1 MDDKFRNAPPG
12 VIQLKDPDSSTFNA
26 RERIFKDGIE
36 LEKGVVITEP
46 WLKKNEELLYDYWSL
61 YTVYPDLYLDLILP
75 EDSNFKLFEY
85 QRVFLRVC
93 MRYTHIYITASR
105 ATSKTFLS
113 ILAKYLQCIFL
124 PGHVGSIVAPNISQG
139 AKITKQKIHE
149 IWRIWP
155 LLKNELLPSNA
166 SSEGVAANFGKDY
179 VDLKFKN
186 GSILTVSGALDS
198 NRGLRTHATLIDE
211 ARDHDG
217 DKIAEVVIPMMTVSR
232 RTASGLV
239 NNKEAMNTQIIYATS
254 AGTKSSYAYEALI
267 DFFEESIMTPSRAF
281 TMGLDYRIP
290 MKHGLLNAKQIE
302 GLKLSPSYNE
312 QTFAA
317 EYMGTWLGGSE
328 ESWFNF
334 EKMSRYRKIKNPELH
349 QKFRGD
355 PNIFYLISV
364 DVGRAAGGDASVA
377 EVFRVNVRDNKYF
390 STLVYI
396 EVLGLTDEAR
406 TFTGQAIGIK
416 RLIEAYNPREVVID
430 CNGLGIG
437 LADEMIRTQTDE
449 FGNTYPA
456 YGFFNNDEYKRI
468 QPKDAAT
475 ILYCMKANGPLNSKI
490 HSNAYA
496 RINSGMVRFLITE
509 QEARSALLAT
519 KAGSKM
525 SYEKRIKRLIP
536 HELTTKLF
544 EEMSNLRLKKTGLD
558 IVLEQINSRFPKDKY
573 SAFAYGQWRIKEL
586 EEAAYQKQKRR
597 SIIGNRQL
605 VFFSGGI

>member
-1 MDDKFRNAPPG
+1 MNDKFAAAPPG
-12 VIQLKDPDSSTFNA
+12 VIQLKDPDSSFFNG
-26 RERIFKDGIE
+26 REKVYRDGIE
-36 LEKGVVITEP
+36 LEKGVVITED
-46 WLKKNEELLYDYWSL
+46 WLRKNEELLYDCWSL
-61 YTVYPDLYLDLILP
+61 YTVYPDLYLDMILP
-75 EDSNFKLFEY
+75 EGSTFKLFEY
-85 QRVFLRVC
+85 QRIFLRVC

-113 ILAKYLQCIFL
+113 ILAKYLQCMFL
-124 PGHVGSIVAPNISQG
+124 PGHVGSIVAPNKSQG
-139 AKITKQKIHE
+139 ASITKQKIHE

-155 LLKNELLPSNA
+155 LLRNELELYNGEPH
-166 SSEGVAANFGKDY
+166 ANFGKDY
-179 VDLKFKN
+179 VELFFKN
-186 GSILTVSGALDS
+186 GSRLTVGGALDS
-198 NRGLRTHATLIDE
+198 GRGLRTHATLIDE

-217 DKIAEVVIPMMTVSR
+217 GPIEEVIIPQMTVSR
-232 RTASGLV
+232 RTVCGLV
-239 NNKEAMNTQIIYATS
+239 CEKEAMNTQIIYATS
-254 AGTKSSYAYEALI
+254 AGTKSSYAYSALI
-267 DFFEESIMTPSRAF
+267 DFFEESIIDPSRAF

-290 MKHGLLNAKQIE
+290 MKHGLLNARQIE

-312 QTFAA
+312 QTFAS

-334 EKMSRYRKIKNPELH
+334 EKLSRYRKIKNPEHH

-364 DVGRAAGGDASVA
+364 DVGRASGGDASVA
-377 EVFRVNVRDNKYF
+377 EIYRVNIRDNKYF
-390 STLVYI
+390 ATMVNI
-396 EVLGLTDEAR
+396 VVLGLTDESR
-406 TFTGQAIGIK
+406 TFSGQAIGIK
-416 RLIEAYNPREVVID
+416 RLIEAYNPKEVVID
-430 CNGLGIG
+430 CNGLGLG

-468 QPKDAAT
+468 QPKDAAA
-475 ILYCMKANGPLNSKI
+475 ILYCMKANGALNSKI

-519 KAGSKM
+519 KAGAKM
-525 SYEKRIKRLIP
+525 TYEKRIKRLIP

-573 SAFAYGQWRIKEL
+573 SSFAYAMWRIKEL
-586 EEAAYQKQKRR
+586 EEEAYQKHKRR
-597 SIIGNRQL
+597 TAFSGRSL
-605 VFFSGGI
+605 VFFTGGYN